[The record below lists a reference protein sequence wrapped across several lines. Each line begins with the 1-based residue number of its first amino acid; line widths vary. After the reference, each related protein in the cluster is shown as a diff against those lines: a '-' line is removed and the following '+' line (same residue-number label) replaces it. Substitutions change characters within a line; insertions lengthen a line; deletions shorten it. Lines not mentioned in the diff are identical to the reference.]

1 MNKFIKEKF
10 DKIISVFILL
20 QPLLDLLTGLCINLL
35 SIHITVGIIIRMLF
49 LAFVIYTTVVVY
61 KKKSSLA
68 VYLSLLAYSI
78 LYLVGIVFYK
88 NGGLFT
94 ELQGLLKVL
103 YFPVILLS
111 LYNLREEFRI
121 SIMTLF
127 ATLLIYLLLILIP
140 NMLGIGFE
148 SYEIAKSGNLG
159 FFNAANEISAIISLL
174 TPLMFIIVKE
184 LKNKVLKISFILIY
198 LIVILSIGTK
208 TPLLSLLITAGLAIL
223 YYLVIWLRQ
232 KVYKKIIYTLLISIF
247 AFASLLLII
256 PKTTFYK
263 NIKIHLDYLEVDSIV
278 DVIKDKSLIDHFI
291 FSQRLTFLEN
301 KALLYADASLYEN
314 LFGIGYTENSEAT
327 KLIEMDYFDILY
339 SHGIIGFTL
348 IFSIYG
354 LILYQIMKDQNQ
366 KSFKNYM
373 LKVSVFLIII
383 LALLTGHIITSPAV
397 SLIAIFLILE
407 LQPRRKKDLLFTTVN
422 FEMGGIETSLISLL
436 NQFDYH
442 KYNITVVLEKKEGIL
457 LSNVNKNVH
466 LKEVKVSTNP
476 NLILRKIINF
486 WRKLLFTIFNY
497 KKFDSSSCYA
507 TYSFSCNKLAKIASN
522 NTSFFIHSDYTLLYK
537 DENEFYKFFNTRKIE
552 DYHKIIFVTNEAKAN
567 FIKRYKHLKDKCEV
581 YATFAEVDVILKK
594 SQEKIAAKKPRGK
607 KLLVFVGRLE
617 DHSKKVSRAINL
629 VKEIDNLALW
639 IVGDGPDR
647 KMYEDL
653 VKKYN
658 LGNNI
663 TFFGMQKNPYP
674 YIAKADY
681 IILTSDYEGFALIYQ
696 EAIILNKE
704 IIGTVDVSDS
714 QMNIGKDFAFIVSKD
729 EKKMVSEVKKIL
741 KSKGKMKQIDYKEI
755 QRKRFESLEKIF
767 NEVVV

>member
-1 MNKFIKEKF
+1 MNKFIKENF

-49 LAFVIYTTVVVY
+49 LAFIIYTTVVVY

-383 LALLTGHIITSPAV
+383 LALLTGHIITAPAV
-397 SLIAIFLILE
+397 SLIATILILE
-407 LQPRRKKDLLFTTVN
+407 LYPHKKKNLLFAAVN
-422 FEMGGIETSLISLL
+422 LDIGGIESALITLV
-436 NQFDYH
+436 NKINKN
-442 KYNITVVLEKKEGIL
+442 KYSVDIFLEEKKGIL
-457 LSNVNKNVH
+457 LSRVSNNVNVTE
-466 LKEVKVSTNP
+466 LKVSNNKNIFVRKATN
-476 NLILRKIINF
+476 LL
-486 WRKLLFTIFNY
+486 RKLLFTIFNY
-497 KKFDSSSCYA
+497 QKYDFSCCYA
-507 TYSFSCNKLAKIASN
+507 TYSYSCNKLALISSKN
-522 NTSFFIHSDYTLLYK
+522 NAFYIHSNYQNIYKNKKDYK
-537 DENEFYKFFNTRKIE
+537 EFFNSRNVETFK
-552 DYHKIIFVTNEAKAN
+552 YIIFVANEAKEAFIKEYPKLKNKCKVFNN
-567 FIKRYKHLKDKCEV
+567 FIDTNLIKEKSKEK
-581 YATFAEVDVILKK
+581 VDIKK
-594 SQEKIAAKKPRGK
+594 EKNKIT
-607 KLLVFVGRLE
+607 LIFVGRLE
-617 DHSKKVSRAINL
+617 DASKKLSRAINL
-629 VKEIDNLALW
+629 VKKIDNLVLW
-639 IVGDGPDR
+639 IIGDGPDR
-647 KMYEDL
+647 EMYKEL
-653 VKKYN
+653 VKKETLEKQVKF
-658 LGNNI
+658 LG
-663 TFFGMQKNPYP
+663 KKANPYP
-674 YIAKADY
+674 YMLKADY
-681 IILTSDYEGFALIYQ
+681 VILTSDYEGFPVTYL
-696 EAIILNKE
+696 EAITLEKPVITT
-704 IIGTVDVSDS
+704 IDISDDKI
-714 QMNIGKDFAFIVSKD
+714 NIGKDYASIISKD
-729 EKKMVSEVKKIL
+729 ESKMVTEVKKIL
-741 KSKGKMKQIDYKEI
+741 KTKQKIKKINLDALQEKRMKE
-755 QRKRFESLEKIF
+755 LEKLF
-767 NEVVV
+767 NEVID